1 MTDTMLVEEAVR
13 LILSSHADGS
23 APGRKKVDDSL
34 FRVLVR
40 DEGSGKDRSGEAP
53 RADALVVSP
62 AQLEAAASDAA
73 LTPRLRRWVLERDG
87 YRCCC
92 CGSRRGLMIHHVVW
106 RSRGEP
112 TTMDNVQVLCA
123 VCHGL
128 VRDQLLFVSGR
139 PDQWVF
145 TDR

>member
-1 MTDTMLVEEAVR
+1 
-13 LILSSHADGS
+13 
-23 APGRKKVDDSL
+23 
-34 FRVLVR
+34 
-40 DEGSGKDRSGEAP
+40 
-53 RADALVVSP
+53 
-62 AQLEAAASDAA
+62 
-73 LTPRLRRWVLERDG
+73 
-87 YRCCC
+87 
-92 CGSRRGLMIHHVVW
+92 MIHHVVW
-106 RSRGEP
+106 RSRGGP